1 MEYSQ
6 PIKIP
11 DGRYYLKVSKGG
23 ERVFYQLNKVQLVN
37 EGLFSAKDL
46 SFQMNEMSQ
55 SIILSLIHI

>member
-23 ERVFYQLNKVQLVN
+23 ERVFYQLNKLKLVDETLLASKN
-37 EGLFSAKDL
+37 L
-46 SFQMNEMSQ
+46 SFQLNEMSQ
-55 SIILSLIHI
+55 SIVASV